1 MQPFIIDRRTEFKY
15 IRLIDEN
22 QNFHDKVFVGDARA
36 KADEIGLSLVCFNYP
51 DKNNLAL
58 CKIIDY
64 GKWKYQQEKSH
75 KKEQSVHKTVVKE
88 IRFSP
93 VISDNDVEH
102 KINQV
107 REFLR
112 EGDEVIL
119 SMRFKGI
126 HKRLMTIG
134 SEKMNE
140 IVKMCNEY
148 GEEVS
153 RKSAGFQIMV
163 RLKPVKTTKKQ
174 EEA

>member
-1 MQPFIIDRRTEFKY
+1 MQPFIINRRTDFSH

-22 QNFHDKVFVGDARA
+22 MNFHDKVFIGDART
-36 KADEIGLSLVCFNYP
+36 KANEVGLSLVCFNLP

-75 KKEQSVHKTVVKE
+75 KKEQLIHKNVVKE

-102 KINQV
+102 KLHQV
-107 REFLR
+107 LGFLKD
-112 EGDEVIL
+112 GDDVIL

-126 HKRLMTIG
+126 HKRLMSIG
-134 SEKMNE
+134 KDKMNE
-140 IVKMCNEY
+140 IVKMCDKY

-153 RKSAGFQIMV
+153 RKCAGFQIMV
-163 RLKPVKTTKKQ
+163 RLKPAKTTKKQ